1 MKIKVIHIL
10 ALFSVIC
17 LFNYRAQSQTRE
29 EIEFYRNLNNSEG
42 RLTEY
47 RDNDEALIL
56 KLRHLET
63 INSSRRKF
71 GAQPVK
77 LDILA
82 SRVANRM
89 SREAAENGYVSHW
102 NLNGEKP
109 YHRYAFAG
117 GLDHVT
123 ENAYGEWTTGTLDSS
138 PSGILALMKK
148 GHLSFM
154 AERAPADG
162 HKKNI
167 IDKVH
172 NYVGIGYYLTGNQF
186 RYYEEFINRY
196 LDFINIPA
204 RVNLDEE
211 FSITVETRGESYLF
225 FLICYYEKNPVP
237 LKPGQKP
244 RQGSYE
250 DFSGEVAYRIPAWEL
265 SLYRQGATYTIPL
278 RFTTE
283 GLYYIQIFTDAREM
297 RTPGKITT
305 KGRTPLS
312 GIVVKATGHQ

>member
-1 MKIKVIHIL
+1 MKIKLLQIL
-10 ALFSVIC
+10 ALFSFTG
-17 LFNYRAQSQTRE
+17 LFNYPAQSQTKE
-29 EIEFYRNLNNSEG
+29 EIEFYINLNNSER
-42 RLTEY
+42 RLNEY
-47 RDNDEALIL
+47 RDNDEALLL

-63 INSSRRKF
+63 INNSRRKY
-71 GAQPVK
+71 GAPPVK

-102 NLNGEKP
+102 NLKGEKP

-117 GLDHVT
+117 GYDHVT

-138 PSGILALMKK
+138 PSGILALMKT

-167 IDKVH
+167 IDKAH
-172 NYVGIGYYLTGNQF
+172 NYVGIGYFLTGNQF

-196 LDFINIPA
+196 LDFRSVPSQVGIK
-204 RVNLDEE
+204 EQ
-211 FSITVETRGESYLF
+211 FSISVDTHGRSYLF
-225 FLICYYEKNPVP
+225 YLVCYYEKFPIP

-250 DFSGEVAYRIPAWEL
+250 DFSGEVAFSIPAWEL
-265 SLYRQGATYTIPL
+265 SGYRQGTVYSIPL
-278 RFTTE
+278 RFPKE
-283 GLYYIQIFTDAREM
+283 GLYYIQIFTDSREI
-297 RTPGKITT
+297 RTPVKIST
-305 KGRTPLS
+305 KGRTPAS
-312 GIVVKATGHQ
+312 GIVIKAAAGR